1 MDLNNFTNIIILI
14 SSLIIAVKTIK
25 NEIFKSTTENIEEV
39 NKKLDSMNKDI
50 QTLKKVTYALL
61 QHEVTGN
68 HINDMKELFKEINEE
83 LFHWKE
89 VINEKDYKRNYSK
102 WIN

>member
-68 HINDMKELFKEINEE
+68 HINDMNELYKEINEE
-83 LFHWKE
+83 LFH
-89 VINEKDYKRNYSK
+89 
-102 WIN
+102 